1 MRSILKRLRLAVY
14 GGDELLLALVACGLA
29 AWALYTLVH
38 PHAAWAALPP
48 LLLVVWFFRDP
59 ARAGPDDPA
68 LLLSP
73 ADGEIRD
80 IEVVDEPRFFG
91 AKALRVGI
99 FLSPLNVHV
108 NRAPCEG
115 TVAHLRFAHG
125 EFLPAYNPDAATRNE
140 AQELGLVTPTQVK
153 VMVKQVTGVV
163 ARRIVCEARMGQR
176 LARGERYGMIKFGSR
191 TELYVPS
198 DAGFEAAVELGQQV
212 RGGTTVLLRQKAG
225 AVRPLSPE
233 TSRPEAV
240 ASAAGDA
247 GQA

>member
-1 MRSILKRLRLAVY
+1 MRGVLKRLRLAVY

-59 ARAGPDDPA
+59 ERAGPDDPL

-73 ADGEIRD
+73 ADGEVRD
-80 IEVVDEPRFFG
+80 IEIVDEPRFFG

-108 NRAPCEG
+108 NRAPCAG

-140 AQELGLVTPTQVK
+140 AQELGLVTPAQIK

-225 AVRPLSPE
+225 AARPASSD
-233 TSRPEAV
+233 TAQPEAV
-240 ASAAGDA
+240 ASAADRA
-247 GQA
+247 